1 MNNNLPALDP
11 QALQAGAAADHK
23 IAKALAV
30 SVLAGTDP
38 LVCARP
44 AFEALEARNRDLA
57 GGDVRSSAAIREA
70 LADQVALLE
79 LTVASFTI
87 KAAQARNTD
96 KARQLQSVALKA
108 SQTLTQTLMALHR
121 TTEDARTLDA

>member
-1 MNNNLPALDP
+1 MSDNLPALDP

-23 IAKALAV
+23 TAKALAV
-30 SVLAGTDP
+30 AVLSGGDP
-38 LVCARP
+38 LICARS
-44 AFEALEARNRDLA
+44 AFEALEARNRELA

-79 LTVASFTI
+79 LTVAAFTV
-87 KAAQARNTD
+87 KAAQARNSD
-96 KARQLQSVALKA
+96 KARQLQGVALKA
-108 SQTLTQTLMALHR
+108 SQTLTQALMALHR